1 MTNQPSRMPSRRW
14 WAALAVALSILV
26 VARTNT
32 VDAPADAMMVDL
44 ADAGERPNIKTDQR
58 GAGFTLPSPGAP
70 SDGDSSRYLWTL
82 ESEIRALESELAV
95 ERARAELLQQSY
107 SALEAKFMR
116 LTAALPLIAAPARGP
131 MVQQS
136 LTGNEPGADASHR
149 PHIQPTQPSVLD
161 GSQRS
166 GLQRERN
173 PR

>member
-1 MTNQPSRMPSRRW
+1 MTLQPSRMPSRRW
-14 WAALAVALSILV
+14 WAAVAVALSVLI

-32 VDAPADAMMVDL
+32 VDAPADAMVVDL
-44 ADAGERPNIKTDQR
+44 ADPGASVEAGHAA
-58 GAGFTLPSPGAP
+58 AGFTLPSPGTP

-107 SALEAKFMR
+107 SDLEAKFMR
-116 LTAALPLIAAPARGP
+116 LTAALPLVVSP
-131 MVQQS
+131 
-136 LTGNEPGADASHR
+136 GNTEPGAAAPR
-149 PHIQPTQPSVLD
+149 QPHVQTSPPSVLD
-161 GSQRS
+161 GPQRS